1 MVSPKNN
8 IKSGFR
14 GGRDSA
20 AIQENIELLTGQ
32 RGNGLDRAITMR
44 ELASLG
50 LINVT
55 RNSNGAVTPRPKP
68 PVIPDGKPIQRPH
81 SPVGFA
87 ALGGFGAIMLEW
99 ENPTFYGFS
108 FAELWRAAPNADG
121 SAPYLEQAVL
131 IATTPAT
138 VFGDI
143 VNPGSTYY
151 YWCRFVNINNIAGP
165 YNNVD
170 GVKVSTSPNISDI
183 IDDIGE
189 QMKKSYLIQELEKD
203 ISEGDKAA
211 NTAIELAKKELVD
224 ADNLINASIGRL
236 KTTVSNSDSALAKRI
251 DGLAAQWKSDDKKIL
266 TVAKGDITRVQKILT
281 NKDNALAS
289 DILKIEAAYKKGDNA
304 LTGAITALNNVT
316 AERDR
321 VVSKKVDTV
330 RSSLNNV
337 TATVQQNSQSI
348 SSLNQNGSIAHKAMW
363 NTKAKAGDIKAGI
376 GLLAK
381 SDGTSQVAIS
391 ASQFFV
397 FDPNISNKKIQPL
410 FAIDKGKVIIPK
422 AFIEKATIQILNAQT
437 IVADRVKAGISIN
450 SPVIN
455 GGQVTGGWAGFGSGG
470 PYAGYHTN
478 ISSNGTLQTDRL
490 YANKGELRNIK
501 IHKDCQILGKLTVNQ
516 IEGDIFKRYIVNKAY
531 NGKFSA
537 TPSTSKSFKRVLS
550 ITIEPADIIRTLVI
564 PTVTCYVW
572 RVHRV
577 CYARCNGQSY
587 PVDIRHEGNTKHV
600 YIDALVPIPA
610 SSRKQTV
617 VVEIACWT
625 SGSTSRAEWS
635 ISQQKLHVELFKSQ
649 TISA

>member
-55 RNSNGAVTPRPKP
+55 RNSNGAVIPRPKP

-121 SAPYLEQAVL
+121 SVPYLEQAVL

-189 QMKKSYLIQELEKD
+189 QMKKSDLIQELEKD

-236 KTTVSNSDSALAKRI
+236 KTTVSNSDRALAKRI

-337 TATVQQNSQSI
+337 AATVQQNSQSI
-348 SSLNQNGSIAHKAMW
+348 SSLNQDGSIAHKAMW

-397 FDPNISNKKIQPL
+397 FDPNIPNKKIQPL

-470 PYAGYHTN
+470 PYSGYHTK
-478 ISSNGTLQTDRL
+478 IGIGGEIWTDRL
-490 YANKGELRNIK
+490 HARGANISGNITATKGRFSNVTIDGTCK
-501 IHKDCQILGKLTVNQ
+501 VKR
-516 IEGDIFKRYIVNKAY
+516 IEANAIIGDITKILAPSYPNKYIDRQGDIEVFRLNVGRMPFKR
-531 NGKFSA
+531 SA
-537 TPSTSKSFKRVLS
+537 LIS
-550 ITIEPADIIRTLVI
+550 
-564 PTVTCYVW
+564 
-572 RVHRV
+572 
-577 CYARCNGQSY
+577 
-587 PVDIRHEGNTKHV
+587 GN
-600 YIDALVPIPA
+600 
-610 SSRKQTV
+610 RFR
-617 VVEIACWT
+617 T
-625 SGSTSRAEWS
+625 SGSSFTYECLVDINGSGPRKILPSFSGLSGAALQGMS
-635 ISQQKLHVELFKSQ
+635 TIIDIQPNINANIIIYVRKTGAFRKVFFPISPVNIWMIFKN
-649 TISA
+649 

>member
-55 RNSNGAVTPRPKP
+55 RNSNGAVIPRPKL

-81 SPVGFA
+81 SPVSFA

-189 QMKKSYLIQELEKD
+189 QMKKSDLIQELEKD
-203 ISEGDKAA
+203 ITEG
-211 NTAIELAKKELVD
+211 
-224 ADNLINASIGRL
+224 
-236 KTTVSNSDSALAKRI
+236 
-251 DGLAAQWKSDDKKIL
+251 
-266 TVAKGDITRVQKILT
+266 
-281 NKDNALAS
+281 DNALA
-289 DILKIEAAYKKGDNA
+289 
-304 LTGAITALNNVT
+304 GAITALNNVT
-316 AERDR
+316 VERDK
-321 VVSKKVDTV
+321 VVSNKVDTV
-330 RSSLNNV
+330 LSSLNNV
-337 TATVQQNSQSI
+337 AATVQQNSQSI
-348 SSLNQNGSIAHKAMW
+348 SSLNQDGSIAYKAMW

-397 FDPNISNKKIQPL
+397 FDPNISNKTIQPL
-410 FAIDKGKVIIPK
+410 FAIDNGKVIIPK

-450 SPVIN
+450 SPVIS

-470 PYAGYHTN
+470 PYSGYHTK
-478 ISSNGTLQTDRL
+478 IGIDGEICTDRL
-490 YANKGELRNIK
+490 HARGANISGNITATKGRFSNVTIDGTCKVER
-501 IHKDCQILGKLTVNQ
+501 
-516 IEGDIFKRYIVNKAY
+516 IEANSIIGDITKILAPSYPNKYIDSQGDIEVFRLNVGRMPFKR
-531 NGKFSA
+531 SA
-537 TPSTSKSFKRVLS
+537 LIS
-550 ITIEPADIIRTLVI
+550 
-564 PTVTCYVW
+564 
-572 RVHRV
+572 
-577 CYARCNGQSY
+577 
-587 PVDIRHEGNTKHV
+587 GN
-600 YIDALVPIPA
+600 
-610 SSRKQTV
+610 RFR
-617 VVEIACWT
+617 T
-625 SGSTSRAEWS
+625 SGSSFTYECLVDINGSGPREILPSFSGLSGAALQGMS
-635 ISQQKLHVELFKSQ
+635 TVIDIQPNINANIIIYVRKTGAFRKVFFPISPVNIWMIFKN
-649 TISA
+649 